1 MTRSENSELKPEEQ
15 DIVDEAVC
23 GVSLAQIC
31 DYPTHA
37 LLMDIHQVWEEIDP
51 SDLTEKQQIQREMQ
65 FWLDGCLETYREY
78 LLEQAGLDLEDEENT
93 QTIEELE
100 SMQDPLKI
108 RRSAG
113 DRARLSIG
121 RSTMTMREG

>member
-37 LLMDIHQVWEEIDP
+37 LLMDIHQEWEEIDP